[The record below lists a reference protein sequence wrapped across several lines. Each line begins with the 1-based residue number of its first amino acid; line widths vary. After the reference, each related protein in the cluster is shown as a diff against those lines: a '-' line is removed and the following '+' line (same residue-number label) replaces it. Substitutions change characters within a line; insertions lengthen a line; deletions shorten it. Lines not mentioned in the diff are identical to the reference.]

1 MGLGA
6 GLARVPLADAA
17 RHPQHRGRRRAG
29 ESFIPPSSNRVDL
42 NLNDTWKFNK
52 GNVPGAEAVDFD
64 DSQWD
69 SIGLPHTWNNLDG
82 QDGSNYYRGIGW
94 YRKHI
99 PVDPSYA
106 GKMFYLQVDG
116 SNSVT
121 DVYVNGNF
129 VDEHKGGFATF
140 RFDVTPYIHA
150 DDDNVIAIK
159 VNNAFD
165 PDVPPLSADFTF
177 FGGLYRGVHLLVT
190 DPLQVTALDYGSSGV
205 YLLQSN
211 VTSDSADLQV
221 TAKVINGYSAPKNV
235 ELNSVIVDGDNLIVA
250 ILSSAETVDAQSEF
264 DFVQNTT
271 LSLPHLWNGRQDP
284 YLYAVYVEVKDADAD
299 GTADAVNDLV
309 SQPVGFRSFSV
320 DPDDGFFLNG
330 RHLDLHGVN
339 RHQDRLN
346 KGWAISKADH
356 EEDFNLI
363 REMGATAL
371 RLAHYQHD
379 QYFYDLADKYGM
391 VVWAEIPLVNKIT
404 QSTAFYENTQQQLT
418 ELIRQNFNHPSICFW
433 SIANEVTSPPDPN
446 PLLQQLADL
455 VAAEDPTRLST
466 LASCCVGENDV
477 STRHTDVVG
486 FNRYYGWY
494 YGSYNDFAGWAD
506 RLHWNYP
513 AKVFAVSEFGAGASI
528 SFHSET
534 PTRQDH
540 TEEYQNLFHEAHWKA
555 MKDRKFLWG
564 KFVWN
569 MFDFASARR
578 REGDTPGR
586 NDKGLVTYD
595 RQTRKDAFYWY
606 KANWSCDPV
615 VYITSRRFT
624 ERSDPTTAGKVY
636 SNADSVELF
645 VNGMSAGV
653 KGSSDRIFSWDNVT
667 LLPGDNTI
675 EADGTVGGTTYTD
688 TVVWTLTV

>member
-1 MGLGA
+1 
-6 GLARVPLADAA
+6 
-17 RHPQHRGRRRAG
+17 
-29 ESFIPPSSNRVDL
+29 
-42 NLNDTWKFNK
+42 
-52 GNVPGAEAVDFD
+52 
-64 DSQWD
+64 
-69 SIGLPHTWNNLDG
+69 
-82 QDGSNYYRGIGW
+82 
-94 YRKHI
+94 
-99 PVDPSYA
+99 
-106 GKMFYLQVDG
+106 
-116 SNSVT
+116 
-121 DVYVNGNF
+121 
-129 VDEHKGGFATF
+129 
-140 RFDVTPYIHA
+140 
-150 DDDNVIAIK
+150 
-159 VNNAFD
+159 
-165 PDVPPLSADFTF
+165 
-177 FGGLYRGVHLLVT
+177 
-190 DPLQVTALDYGSSGV
+190 
-205 YLLQSN
+205 
-211 VTSDSADLQV
+211 
-221 TAKVINGYSAPKNV
+221 
-235 ELNSVIVDGDNLIVA
+235 
-250 ILSSAETVDAQSEF
+250 
-264 DFVQNTT
+264 
-271 LSLPHLWNGRQDP
+271 
-284 YLYAVYVEVKDADAD
+284 
-299 GTADAVNDLV
+299 
-309 SQPVGFRSFSV
+309 
-320 DPDDGFFLNG
+320 
-330 RHLDLHGVN
+330 VN

-624 ERSDPTTAGKVY
+624 ERSDPTTAVKVY

-688 TVVWTLTV
+688 SVVWTLTG